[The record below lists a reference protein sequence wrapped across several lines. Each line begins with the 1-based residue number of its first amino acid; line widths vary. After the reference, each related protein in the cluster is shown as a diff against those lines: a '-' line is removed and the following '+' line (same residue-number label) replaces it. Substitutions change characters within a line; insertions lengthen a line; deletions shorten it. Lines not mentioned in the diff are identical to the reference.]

1 MQRRTFLTL
10 PAGALTAATG
20 PLERDDGYRGIWYF
34 NQPSGDQYV
43 YKYSGGF
50 ATYPQQHAP
59 IAIYSRE
66 ANKTFFVYGGTTKR
80 KYNELVHAIS
90 YFDHATGMVPQP
102 RILLNKQTEDAH
114 DNPTLSIDDSGF
126 LWIFS
131 SAHGTARPA
140 YLHRSR
146 RPFSIDE
153 FEPVLDTNFSYP
165 QPWHIPGKGF
175 LFLHTRY
182 QRASASSA
190 SGRALYWMTSPD
202 GRRWTEPQRLAFA
215 MMGHYQ
221 ISWPHKEKAGTAF
234 NVHPPPLGLNQRT
247 NLYYLETAD
256 LGVTWRTVQGEKIN
270 TPIGEE
276 KNPALVRDYRAE
288 GLLVYLKDLQ
298 YDSQGRPIIVYLTS
312 KGYQAGPSNGPRQLW
327 TARWSGKEWLFRAV
341 ATTDHNYDYGSLY
354 LESDLSWRFL
364 APTASGPQPHGTGG
378 DIELWSTPD
387 AGQSWRR
394 VRQLTRD
401 SRFNHTYVRRPLN
414 AHPDFYALWADGNP
428 LEPSESHLYFT
439 NKSCDRV
446 WRLPSEMHKEMEKPA
461 VV

>member
-1 MQRRTFLTL
+1 MHRRTFLTL
-10 PAGALTAATG
+10 PASALAAATG

-80 KYNELVHAIS
+80 KYTELVHAIS
-90 YFDHATGMVPQP
+90 YFDHSTGMVPRP
-102 RILLNKQTEDAH
+102 RILLNKLTGDAH
-114 DNPTLSIDDSGF
+114 DNPTLSIDGDGF

-131 SAHGTARPA
+131 SAHGTSRPA

-146 RPFSIDE
+146 RPLSIDE

-182 QRASASSA
+182 QRLPASNTN
-190 SGRALYWMTSPD
+190 GRALYWMTSPD
-202 GRRWTEPQRLAFA
+202 GRRWSDPQRLAFA
-215 MMGHYQ
+215 LMGHYQ
-221 ISWPHKEKAGTAF
+221 ISWPHRDKVGTAL

-256 LGVTWRTVQGEKIN
+256 LGLTWRTVRGEAI
-270 TPIGEE
+270 TPPITTE
-276 KNPALVRDYRAE
+276 KHPALVRDYRAE

-298 YDSQGRPIIVYLTS
+298 YDSQGRPVIVYLTS
-312 KGYQAGPSNGPRQLW
+312 KGYQAGPSSGPRQLW
-327 TARWSGKEWLFRAV
+327 TARWSGKQWLFHTL
-341 ATTDHNYDYGSLY
+341 ATTDHNYDFGSLY
-354 LESDLSWRFL
+354 LDSDSKWRFL
-364 APTASGPQPHGTGG
+364 APTAPGPQPHGAGG
-378 DIELWSTPD
+378 DIELWSTTD

-394 VRQLTRD
+394 VRQLTRGGK
-401 SRFNHTYVRRPLN
+401 FNHTYIRRPLH

-428 LEPSESHLYFT
+428 LEASESHLYFT

-446 WRLPSEMHKEMEKPA
+446 LRLPSEMHKEMEKPA
-461 VV
+461 LV